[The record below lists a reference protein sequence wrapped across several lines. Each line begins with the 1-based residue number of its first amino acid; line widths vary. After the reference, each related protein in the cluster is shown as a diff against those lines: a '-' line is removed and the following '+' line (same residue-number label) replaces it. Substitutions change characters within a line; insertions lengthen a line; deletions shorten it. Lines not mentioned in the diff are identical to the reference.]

1 MLDWFTKL
9 SRTIIGPA
17 RDPMAPG
24 MKQHLVLAAFLA
36 WVGIGADGLSSAN
49 YGPQEAYIALAG
61 HNFLAI
67 YLAIATAL
75 TVFVISTAYNQV
87 IELFP
92 SGGGG
97 YKVASQL
104 LGPFAG
110 LVSGAALT
118 VDYVLTIAIS
128 IASGADALLSLLPAY
143 FHQWKLVF
151 SIALTIG
158 LLVINLRGVKESIK
172 ILMPIFLGFLVTHL
186 IFILCGIFLHREG
199 LGHIWE
205 NTQNETVG
213 AIDTL
218 GPIGVIALLL
228 RAFALGGGTYTGIEA
243 VSNNVHMLKE
253 PRIKTAKVT
262 MLYMAVSLA
271 VMAGGLILL
280 YLLWGVQ
287 PVEGK
292 TLNAIAFENILNH
305 VLGVGHFLNF
315 PILTITMF
323 FAAAILFVGANTG
336 YLAGPAVL
344 ANMARGDWMPH
355 QFSALSSRLVT
366 YNGMILMAIAASV
379 ILAIT
384 HARVELLVVLYS
396 INVFLTFTF
405 SLLGLCRYW
414 LQVWKPES
422 RWIVLPRFMLAFMG
436 LCVTGGI
443 LIVTTFEK
451 FTAGGWLTMLITGT
465 LIGLCILTKRHYEG
479 VNKRLELVSQ
489 QFIQRLTIP
498 AELPTVPV
506 PQPQAPTG
514 VFFVGGNIGIGMH
527 MVEQALQLFPNKF
540 KNLVFLRVGEID
552 AESYEG
558 DTKLRELRMAV
569 DHDLK
574 DYCTHA
580 QHLGFAAFAYH
591 RYGQDKIAE
600 MMKLYDEVHAQYSDC
615 TFFATK
621 LVFADEGPLTRML
634 HNNIAYL
641 LQRRLHLHGD
651 IMLLLPVKV

>member
-1 MLDWFTKL
+1 MFNWFQKFG
-9 SRTIIGPA
+9 RKIIGPV

-97 YKVASQL
+97 YKVASNL
-104 LGPFAG
+104 LGPYAG

-128 IASGADALLSLLPAY
+128 IASGVDALLSLVPPA
-143 FHQWKLVF
+143 FHMWKLEL
-151 SIALTIG
+151 SIG
-158 LLVINLRGVKESIK
+158 LTFGLLIINLRGVKESIK
-172 ILMPIFLGFLVTHL
+172 ILLPVFLGFLVTHL
-186 IFILCGIFLHREG
+186 LFIICGIFLHREG

-271 VMAGGLILL
+271 AMAGGLILL

-292 TLNAIAFENILNH
+292 TLNAIAFSNILEH
-305 VLGVGHFLNF
+305 VLGTGNALNF

-366 YNGMILMAIAASV
+366 YNGMILMAIAAAV

-384 HARVELLVVLYS
+384 RARVELLVVLYS
-396 INVFLTFTF
+396 INVFLTFSL

-422 RWIVLPRFMLAFMG
+422 RWIVLPRLALAFMG

-443 LIVTTFEK
+443 LVVTVFEK
-451 FTAGGWLTMLITGT
+451 FTAGGWLTIVITGT
-465 LIGLCILTKRHYEG
+465 LIGLCMLTKRHYERINRQLNTTNQQ
-479 VNKRLELVSQ
+479 VLCPEDNVCLLEVPA
-489 QFIQRLTIP
+489 IQP
-498 AELPTVPV
+498 A
-506 PQPQAPTG
+506 APTA
-514 VFFVGGNIGIGMH
+514 VFFVGEHIGMGMQ
-527 MVEQALQLFPNKF
+527 MVHQVLKLFPDRF
-540 KNLVFLRVGEID
+540 KNLVFLRVGEVD

-558 DTKLRELRMAV
+558 DTKLRQLKTDVEG
-569 DHDLK
+569 DLK
-574 DYCTHA
+574 IYCNHA
-580 QHLGFAAFAYH
+580 QRLGFAANCYH

-600 MMKLYDEVHAQYSDC
+600 MMRLYDEVGAHYSDC
-615 TFFATK
+615 IFFATK
-621 LVFADEGPLTRML
+621 LIFEDEGPLTRLL

-641 LQRRLHLHGD
+641 LQRRLHLQGD
-651 IMLLLPVKV
+651 TLMLLPVKV

>member
-1 MLDWFTKL
+1 MINWLQKIG
-9 SRTIIGPA
+9 RTVIGPA

-36 WVGIGADGLSSAN
+36 WVGVGADGLSSAN

-75 TVFVISTAYNQV
+75 TVFVISLAYNQV

-104 LGPFAG
+104 LGPYAG
-110 LVSGAALT
+110 LVSGAALV

-128 IASGADALLSLLPAY
+128 ISSGVDALLSLAPAWL
-143 FHQWKLVF
+143 HNWKLGIAV
-151 SIALTIG
+151 ALTIG

-172 ILMPIFLGFLVTHL
+172 ILLPVFLGFLVTHVL
-186 IFILCGIFLHREG
+186 FILFGIFLHREG
-199 LGHIWE
+199 IMHIWE
-205 NTQNETVG
+205 NTQSETMTAV
-213 AIDTL
+213 DTL

-243 VSNNVHMLKE
+243 VSNNVHILKE

-271 VMAGGLILL
+271 FMAGGLIVL
-280 YLLWGVQ
+280 YLLWNVQ
-287 PVEGK
+287 PVDGK
-292 TLNAIAFENILNH
+292 TLNAIAFENILTQL
-305 VLGVGHFLNF
+305 LGSGNMLIM
-315 PILTITMF
+315 PILTITLF

-344 ANMARGDWMPH
+344 ANMARNDWMPH

-366 YNGMILMAIAASV
+366 HYGMILMAVAAII

-384 HARVELLVVLYS
+384 HADVGMLVVLYS
-396 INVFLTFTF
+396 INVFLTFTL

-422 RWIVLPRFMLAFMG
+422 RWIVLPRLMLALIG
-436 LCVTGGI
+436 VTVTCGI
-443 LIVTTFEK
+443 LVVTTIEK
-451 FTAGGWLTMLITGT
+451 FTEGGWLTLVITGA
-465 LIGLCILTKRHYEG
+465 LIGLCALTRRHYQR
-479 VNKRLELVSQ
+479 VAKRLENTNHQLLCMEDNVCLS
-489 QFIQRLTIP
+489 
-498 AELPTVPV
+498 EVPV
-506 PQPQAPTG
+506 AQPDAPTA
-514 VFFVGGNIGIGMH
+514 VFFVSANIGMGMQ
-527 MVEQALQLFPNKF
+527 MVHQALKLFPNRF
-540 KNLVFLRVGEID
+540 KNLVFLRVGEVD

-558 DTKLRELRMAV
+558 DSKLRTLKTDVEG
-569 DHDLK
+569 DLK
-574 DYCTHA
+574 IYCNHA
-580 QHLGFAAFAYH
+580 HRLGFAANAYH
-591 RYGQDKIAE
+591 SYGQDKIAE
-600 MMKLYDEVHAQYSDC
+600 MMKLYDEVRKHYSDC
-615 TFFATK
+615 VYFAVK
-621 LVFADEGPLTRML
+621 LVFEDEGPFTRLL

-651 IMLLLPVKV
+651 TTVLLPVKV